1 LLNIVNYITS
11 DILENSQP
19 SHLDSNVSL
28 LNQGEHPQ
36 PPKTQGDYLGFK
48 RENGLKID
56 QIRAQKC
63 HSHLS
68 HLFCDFQLAGEKY
81 FFKYEIY
88 ILFFPDNFKTPQECD
103 NGDSCKTQIKGRH

>member
-1 LLNIVNYITS
+1 MKESTHNL
-11 DILENSQP
+11 Q
-19 SHLDSNVSL
+19 
-28 LNQGEHPQ
+28 
-36 PPKTQGDYLGFK
+36 KTQDDYLGFK

-88 ILFFPDNFKTPQECD
+88 ILFFPDNFKTAL
-103 NGDSCKTQIKGRH
+103 